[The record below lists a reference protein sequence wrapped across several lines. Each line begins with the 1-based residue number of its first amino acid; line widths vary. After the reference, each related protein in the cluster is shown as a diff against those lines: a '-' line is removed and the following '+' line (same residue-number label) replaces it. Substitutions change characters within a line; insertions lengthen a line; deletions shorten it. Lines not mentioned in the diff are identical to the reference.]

1 MSSDYTT
8 GDRRDP
14 VGPVSEIR
22 SRARRGD
29 RISGDEFGRLFSAG
43 DDDLLYE
50 NMRQRQRRESLR
62 PVDGAE

>member
-22 SRARRGD
+22 SSALRGA
-29 RISGDEFGRLFSAG
+29 RISGDEFGRLFDAG
-43 DDDLLYE
+43 DEDVIYRNLEL
-50 NMRQRQRRESLR
+50 RQQQFPPRRVE
-62 PVDGAE
+62 GK